1 MNSLINSSSEYHVN
15 PHGAWE
21 NYFYVSSILFFNQG
35 QFLFYILYFIFYVA
49 EALITLY
56 HLQCLQRPTE
66 HMVGWELS

>member
-1 MNSLINSSSEYHVN
+1 MEPGKIIFMLQVY
-15 PHGAWE
+15 
-21 NYFYVSSILFFNQG
+21 YFLTRGSF
-35 QFLFYILYFIFYVA
+35 YFIFYVA